1 MLNIPNHILKPA
13 RYTGIEPNRVAK
25 DVKDVRVRFALC
37 YPDVY
42 EIGMSYFGHF
52 LLYEIA
58 NNIEGIWCE
67 RCFAPWVD
75 MEMYLRENDIPLC
88 TLESRTPL
96 ASMDLI
102 GFSLTYELNVTNVLN
117 MLDLGGIRI
126 RSEER
131 EEGPIII
138 GGGPLM
144 LNPKQYER
152 FFDLIVVGEADDV
165 LVKLLEAT
173 RQLKGLPRANIIEEL
188 SRFDGV
194 YAPCFPK
201 ETIKRQYIGN
211 LDNAYH
217 PIHPPIPTVGSVHN
231 RLNIEISRG
240 CGNGCRFC
248 LAGFGYRPYRER
260 SFECLTDI
268 IDQGL
273 ATTGYE
279 EVSLLSLSSG
289 DHSALFDIIDYVK
302 SHYRGI
308 SLSLPSLKIG
318 SIGEKEISAIGSI
331 ARTGFTFALEAP
343 TDELRCRLNKNIDVD
358 LLIEQ
363 LPLLKKCGW
372 RRLKLYLMVGFP
384 WEKEEDLLSM
394 KELMAPFRKEGIEI
408 HLSVS
413 PFIPKPHT
421 PFQCLPMEDEASLN
435 EKMLFLKRS
444 LKGKGVKVNY
454 RDTKVSLIEGI
465 ISRGDEHISSLFE
478 FLFHR
483 RVKLEAWREF
493 FSPQLY
499 EEWFH
504 ENDIDIRRYL
514 GGRETGKSL
523 PWAFIDTGIDLSF
536 LEKELGKADSA
547 DKTVDCLVGC
557 AACGL
562 DCGEQDRGTGHR
574 TGYIGHKIDESTR
587 QEVQTSQHRRRR
599 TSEKIEEG
607 SKSEMEDAN
616 GKKQERSEKREEG
629 KRFTFRYTKRSD
641 ARYIGHIDTMN
652 IILRALRASGIE
664 INMHRKYHPMPK
676 IALSDALPIGIESAC
691 ELIEIEV
698 AQGTVINRETLE
710 AINRGMPGGMKMQE
724 FVEGSLKDMVK
735 EYLYILVSETD
746 MSHEFEQ
753 WKRKGGK
760 YFYIW
765 RDSRVKNVWM
775 RGVFQ
780 RIIKIEA
787 RRIYGI

>member
-1 MLNIPNHILKPA
+1 
-13 RYTGIEPNRVAK
+13 
-25 DVKDVRVRFALC
+25 
-37 YPDVY
+37 
-42 EIGMSYFGHF
+42 
-52 LLYEIA
+52 
-58 NNIEGIWCE
+58 
-67 RCFAPWVD
+67 
-75 MEMYLRENDIPLC
+75 
-88 TLESRTPL
+88 
-96 ASMDLI
+96 
-102 GFSLTYELNVTNVLN
+102 
-117 MLDLGGIRI
+117 MLDLGGIKI
-126 RSEER
+126 RSDER
-131 EEGPIII
+131 EKGPIII

-152 FFDLIVVGEADDV
+152 FLDLIVVGEADDV
-165 LVKLLEAT
+165 LVKLLEAS
-173 RQLKGLPRANIIEEL
+173 RSLKGLPRSNVIEEL
-188 SRFDGV
+188 SQFDGV
-194 YAPCFPK
+194 YSPLFQK
-201 ETIKRQYIGN
+201 KMVKRQYIEN
-211 LDNAYH
+211 LDKAYH
-217 PIHPPIPTVGSVHN
+217 PIHPPIPTVGSIHN

-289 DHSALFDIIDYVK
+289 DHNALFDIIDYVK

-343 TDELRCRLNKNIDVD
+343 TDELRCRLNKNIDVE

-363 LPLLKKCGW
+363 LPLLKRYGW

-394 KELMAPFRKEGIEI
+394 KDLMAPFRKEGIEI

-421 PFQCLPMEDEASLN
+421 PFQCLPMEDEANLN

-454 RDTKVSLIEGI
+454 RDTKVSLVEGI
-465 ISRGDEHISSLFE
+465 ISRGDEHLSSLFE

-483 RVKLEAWREF
+483 RVKLEAWREY

-504 ENDIDIRRYL
+504 ENSIDMRKYL
-514 GGRETGKSL
+514 GGRETSTSL
-523 PWAFIDTGIDLSF
+523 PWAFIDTGIDPSF
-536 LEKELGKADSA
+536 LEKESQKAVSA

-557 AACGL
+557 AGCGL
-562 DCGEQDRGTGHR
+562 ECGEPGQAIRGTGHR
-574 TGYIGHKIDESTR
+574 AQGADEKKQEGRGEQEEIEATGHRSQGTGHKA
-587 QEVQTSQHRRRR
+587 QEGREER
-599 TSEKIEEG
+599 EEG
-607 SKSEMEDAN
+607 SRGGAEDT
-616 GKKQERSEKREEG
+616 GHTTQVGDVKKQAVNVKREEG

-676 IALSDALPIGIESAC
+676 IALSDALPIGIESTC
-691 ELIEIEV
+691 EFIEIEV
-698 AQGTVINRETLE
+698 AQGTAIDRGTLE

-724 FVEGSLKDMVK
+724 FVEGSLKDMVR
-735 EYLYILVSETD
+735 EYLYILISETD
-746 MSHEFEQ
+746 LGDEFEQ
-753 WKRKGGK
+753 WKRNNGK

-765 RDSRVKNVWM
+765 RDSRAKNVWM

-787 RRIYGI
+787 RRIYGV